1 MSSGVGLSEGS
12 EWEKRCKLD
21 WRQQREQ
28 ARGQLVRKY
37 DHSEARNYD
46 TMVGTLAEADECA
59 YLADVLE
66 AVALVAGQSV
76 LDVGAG
82 TGALAKVLSR
92 VEGLDITA
100 LEPSPAMCELLRRK
114 PELSRVPVVESG
126 CDRDED
132 RDILAA
138 ASFDAI
144 VSRQVVNSLFDPL
157 TAFRNWAHWL
167 KPGGHVVVI
176 EGVYGRDGWTG
187 IWAEEVDQIPLSAC
201 QSLATIPYLLES
213 IGLRVEYVD
222 WMSRTNRLPATRTKR
237 YLVVARKP

>member
-82 TGALAKVLSR
+82 TGALAKYSR
-92 VEGLDITA
+92 
-100 LEPSPAMCELLRRK
+100 
-114 PELSRVPVVESG
+114 ESKG
-126 CDRDED
+126 SKLPHWNPHRQC
-132 RDILAA
+132 ANCCA
-138 ASFDAI
+138 ASQNCRGYRSWKRLR
-144 VSRQVVNSLFDPL
+144 SR
-157 TAFRNWAHWL
+157 R
-167 KPGGHVVVI
+167 G
-176 EGVYGRDGWTG
+176 
-187 IWAEEVDQIPLSAC
+187 
-201 QSLATIPYLLES
+201 
-213 IGLRVEYVD
+213 
-222 WMSRTNRLPATRTKR
+222 
-237 YLVVARKP
+237 